1 DDHRRLRHS
10 HFLHDLAGSQAGHV
24 HLEHLTMIRLF
35 ANAKYDF
42 IAYRWKAVW
51 ATVIIIVPGLILLL
65 VRGLNYSIE
74 FTGGTLM
81 QIKSPAALQVADL
94 RSGLDAN
101 GFPGTEITEYGGPTE
116 FVIRARLHGEGVD
129 PNDTQATA
137 SGVTTAL
144 KKVLGEGGATCSTPG
159 ASDQKWCIVR
169 TEAVGPKVGGEL
181 RQKAFLAIFLS
192 FFAVLAYL
200 AYRFEWR
207 FGLAAVIATAHD
219 IVATIAFIS
228 VMHLEVSLVVVAA
241 ILSMV
246 GYSLNDTIIIF
257 DRVRE
262 NIVKMKRESF
272 TAILNRSINETL
284 PRSILTHG
292 TTLST
297 LLALTIFGGEVIRPF
312 SLVMFFGVFTG
323 TFSSIYIA
331 SPVLMWIER
340 KWPGVAVKG
349 ARNDKPAPPT
359 RKPAPVT

>member
-1 DDHRRLRHS
+1 MEERRS
-10 HFLHDLAGSQAGHV
+10 V
-24 HLEHLTMIRLF
+24 P
-35 ANAKYDF
+35 
-42 IAYRWKAVW
+42 RW
-51 ATVIIIVPGLILLL
+51 
-65 VRGLNYSIE
+65 
-74 FTGGTLM
+74 
-81 QIKSPAALQVADL
+81 AASFGRKPFW
-94 RSGLDAN
+94 RS
-101 GFPGTEITEYGGPTE
+101 F
-116 FVIRARLHGEGVD
+116 
-129 PNDTQATA
+129 
-137 SGVTTAL
+137 S
-144 KKVLGEGGATCSTPG
+144 
-159 ASDQKWCIVR
+159 
-169 TEAVGPKVGGEL
+169 
-181 RQKAFLAIFLS
+181 S

-272 TAILNRSINETL
+272 ITILNRSINETL

-312 SLVMFFGVFTG
+312 ALVMFFGVFTG

-340 KWPGVAVKG
+340 KWPGVALRG
-349 ARNDKPAPPT
+349 ARTDKAPS